1 MNAAITK
8 SLAARRA
15 ALLNKDGKEK
25 GFTLIELLVVVL
37 IIGILA
43 AIAIPLFLA
52 QREGAWEAQVK
63 SDIANAM
70 IAAETIAVKNNGN
83 YSTVGTVNI
92 LSLNGY
98 NKTPGVTIT
107 ATPSPVATGSPIGT
121 SYTLTAVHANIAT
134 ASWTYSSLTG
144 ITTKNAVVPAI
155 IP

>member
-1 MNAAITK
+1 MTAAITK

-70 IAAETIAVKNNGN
+70 IAAETIAVNNNGS
-83 YSTVGTVNI
+83 YSTVT
-92 LSLNGY
+92 LATLRTNGY
-98 NKTPGVTIT
+98 NATTGVTIT
-107 ATPSPVATGSPIGT
+107 ATPSVAVVGT
-121 SYTLTAVHANIAT
+121 AVAGVSYTLVARHAQYPAPT
-134 ASWTYSSLTG
+134 WTYSSITGLTVK
-144 ITTKNAVVPAI
+144 TPAVVPAT
-155 IP
+155 

>member
-70 IAAETIAVKNNGN
+70 IAAETIAVKNNGS
-83 YSTVGTVNI
+83 YTTVTVAE
-92 LSLNGY
+92 LTANGY
-98 NKTPGVTIT
+98 NATTDVTIT
-107 ATPSPVATGSPIGT
+107 PAPSAAVVGGAVAGL
-121 SYTLTAVHANIAT
+121 SYTLTATHAKYT
-134 ASWTYSSLTG
+134 APTWTYTSTTG
-144 ITTKNAVVPAI
+144 ITKKTP
-155 IP
+155 